1 MQVDP
6 PWRLLA
12 LWAGRVT
19 RPLQA
24 LILLCPSHPGT
35 QDGREALSGRR
46 PTLAA
51 RNRFTAELGAL
62 IRPER
67 KATPAAACP
76 PARGSAVLHVPL
88 GAAAPRWP
96 LAIRTGLGPGREL
109 VPPSLRSSWEGRGP
123 ANTVPDPAPPGTE
136 LAERALPPQICSCHP
151 LGAPTGAAGCRAL
164 AALRPPR
171 PPWPCSSGSPR
182 GLRSDIAEVSAGPGT
197 AGKAQGSLRRGG
209 LGFWGWGSAGNAGNG
224 PGALTSRRWEGM
236 GRRPD
241 LPAPPGSHTLAR
253 ASDGGGI
260 ITPRGEP
267 RTSWDLLELG
277 DGDTSPYVASVRTEL
292 KEQRAKT
299 VRTGR
304 SPASPALAS
313 FF

>member
-1 MQVDP
+1 MSCWVQQ
-6 PWRLLA
+6 LLA
-12 LWAGRVT
+12 GLW
-19 RPLQA
+19 
-24 LILLCPSHPGT
+24 PSG
-35 QDGREALSGRR
+35 QDWGQVVSWSLHRCGQVGKAEAPQIQS
-46 PTLAA
+46 P
-51 RNRFTAELGAL
+51 
-62 IRPER
+62 
-67 KATPAAACP
+67 
-76 PARGSAVLHVPL
+76 
-88 GAAAPRWP
+88 
-96 LAIRTGLGPGREL
+96 
-109 VPPSLRSSWEGRGP
+109 
-123 ANTVPDPAPPGTE
+123 TE
-136 LAERALPPQICSCHP
+136 LAERALPLQICSCHP

-197 AGKAQGSLRRGG
+197 AGKARSSLRRGG

-277 DGDTSPYVASVRTEL
+277 DGDTSPYVASVPHRTESR
-292 KEQRAKT
+292 EQRLSGLGGPQP
-299 VRTGR
+299 R
-304 SPASPALAS
+304 LL
-313 FF
+313 